1 VKKMAY
7 LRKEK
12 ETVEISYPLGRVW
25 EAIPKALISLEWK
38 VEEIDDT
45 KHHVKVKTKAGFMS
59 YSSVLVI
66 DAVHVDEKTARV
78 SIVAETPV
86 TTITSIAD
94 FGRTRDRIES
104 FIEEL
109 AKQLGRTQKV

>member
-1 VKKMAY
+1 MAY

-25 EAIPKALISLEWK
+25 EAIPKALTSLEWK
-38 VEEIDDT
+38 VEEIDEL

-66 DAVHVDEKTARV
+66 DAVLVDEKTARV
-78 SIVAETPV
+78 SVVAETPV
-86 TTITSIAD
+86 TTITSLTD
-94 FGRTRDRIES
+94 FGRARDQVEL
-104 FIEEL
+104 FIKEL
-109 AKQLGRTQKV
+109 AKQLS

>member
-1 VKKMAY
+1 MAY

-25 EAIPKALISLEWK
+25 EAISKALTSLEWK
-38 VEEIDDT
+38 VEEIDDV

-66 DAVHVDEKTARV
+66 DAVLVDERTARV
-78 SIVAETPV
+78 SVVAETPV
-86 TTITSIAD
+86 TTITSLTD
-94 FGRTRDRIES
+94 FGRARDRVEL
-104 FIEEL
+104 FINEL
-109 AKQLGRTQKV
+109 AKQLG